1 MLKRILPLIVFVAL
15 AALLLSGIWM
25 RKQDE
30 TLGRNPS
37 DIPSPLIGKKA
48 PIFSLPALHHP
59 ENMISNA
66 DFVGTPYVLNVWG
79 SWCPE
84 CRTEHPAIT
93 DLAKTGKIRVVGFN
107 YKDEPADALRWL
119 GQFGDPYTVIVADV
133 EGRSAIDWGIY
144 GAPETFVVDAAGVV
158 VFKHIGALTPQLIER
173 EILARLDALNGAS
186 P

>member
-1 MLKRILPLIVFVAL
+1 MLKRILPLIVFMAL
-15 AALLLSGIWM
+15 VALLLSGIWM

-66 DFVGTPYVLNVWG
+66 DFAGTPYVLNVWG

>member
-1 MLKRILPLIVFVAL
+1 MFKRILPLIVFVAL
-15 AALLLSGIWM
+15 AALLLAGIAM
-25 RKQDE
+25 RKRDE
-30 TLGRNPS
+30 ALGRNPS

-48 PIFSLPALHHP
+48 PIFSLPDLQHP
-59 ENMISNA
+59 EVSISNA
-66 DFVGTPYVLNVWG
+66 DFAGAPYVLNVWG

-93 DLAKTGKIRVVGFN
+93 DLAHSGKIRVVGFN

-119 GQFGDPYTVIVADV
+119 GQFGDPYERIAADV
-133 EGRSAIDWGIY
+133 GGRSAIDWGIY

-158 VFKHIGALTPQLIER
+158 VFKHIGPLTPQVIDR
-173 EILARLDALNGAS
+173 EILARLDALKGAT